1 MAVDEAKQ
9 DISVAQRR
17 GHLKVFERPDDDT
30 VIAKVRTSANG
41 GLMLV
46 TSHPGLTD
54 GDVVYLGNQG
64 ARRAYRVANLRPGQ
78 RSRDPG
84 GIRVGDLMEVA
95 D

>member
-1 MAVDEAKQ
+1 
-9 DISVAQRR
+9 
-17 GHLKVFERPDDDT
+17 
-30 VIAKVRTSANG
+30 
-41 GLMLV
+41 MLV

-78 RSRDPG
+78 RSRDPR

-95 D
+95 G